1 MLRRTLRKIIS
12 ESRNDCPRGK
22 SVVATAVRANR
33 WMTNSEAPSNGSN
46 GAGPRRAPLSIDT
59 INKRVINSEY
69 AVRGEIVQL
78 AQKIARDLEEGKAS
92 YPFDKVVWCNIGN
105 PQILG
110 QKPITYFRQ
119 VLALCE
125 CPQLLS
131 HPQIREFFPEDVIAR
146 AELLVKAIPGGLG
159 AYSDSAGA
167 LIIRQ
172 LVARSISKRDGYPA
186 DAENIYMTDGASPA
200 VHYMM
205 DLLLREP
212 NDSMMVPIPQ
222 YPLYSATLTLYG
234 GRLVPYLLDEGAG
247 WGLDVGHLRQQI
259 AAARAS
265 GSCVRAMVVINPG
278 NPTGQ
283 CLSYQN
289 MRDIL
294 SFCREEQLVLIA
306 DEVYQANIYVGNK
319 EFFSFKKVA
328 CDMGLL
334 EDVPLVS
341 LHSISKGFVGE
352 CGRRGGYM
360 EVTGFPSEV
369 KDQIL
374 KLASINLCPNLS
386 GQICCALMM
395 NPPQVGEAS
404 YEQYRAEKSAI
415 LGSLKR
421 RAELLV
427 GALNRLEG
435 VSCNAAE
442 GALYAFPKVTLP
454 EAAVQAAKQLGKQ
467 PDWLYSKE
475 LLEATGI
482 VVVPGSGFGQA
493 DGTFHFRTTFLPSEE
508 DIGRVVQALGDF
520 HSAFIQKYGGLQKK
534 QPAAAAATNGDNEY

>member
-1 MLRRTLRKIIS
+1 
-12 ESRNDCPRGK
+12 
-22 SVVATAVRANR
+22 
-33 WMTNSEAPSNGSN
+33 MTSPDAPSTSANNGV
-46 GAGPRRAPLSIDT
+46 AKARRAPLAIDN
-59 INKRVINSEY
+59 INRRVIDSEY

-78 AQKIARDLEEGKAS
+78 ATKIARDIEDGKGS

-131 HPQIREFFPEDVIAR
+131 HPNIRELFPEDVIAR
-146 AELLVKAIPGGLG
+146 AQLLSKAIPGGLG
-159 AYSDSAGA
+159 AYSESAGA

-172 LVARSISKRDGYPA
+172 LVAASIARRDGYPA
-186 DAENIYMTDGASPA
+186 DPDNIYMTDGASPA

-205 DLLLREP
+205 DLLLR
-212 NDSMMVPIPQ
+212 DRSDAMMVPIPQ

-234 GRLVPYLLDEGAG
+234 GTLAPYLLDEQNG
-247 WGLDVGHLRQQI
+247 WGLDVGHLREQL
-259 AAARAS
+259 ADARS
-265 GSCVRAMVVINPG
+265 RGLCVRAMVVINPG

-289 MRDIL
+289 MRDVL
-294 SFCREEQLVLIA
+294 TFCRDEQLVLIA

-328 CDMGLL
+328 AAMGLL
-334 EDVPLVS
+334 DQVPLVS

-360 EVTGFPSEV
+360 EVTGFPEAV

-404 YEQYRAEKSAI
+404 YELYRAEKSAI

-435 VSCNAAE
+435 VRCNAAE
-442 GALYAFPKVTLP
+442 GALYAFPRIMLP
-454 EAAVQAAKQLGKQ
+454 EAAVQAAKKIGKQ
-467 PDWLYSKE
+467 PDWLYCRE

-508 DIGRVVQALGDF
+508 DIGLVVEAL
-520 HSAFIQKYGGLQKK
+520 SAFHAGFLQRYGGLRKAGSVVLDG
-534 QPAAAAATNGDNEY
+534 AAAVAAAPAGPVEAGSKNGAAAH

>member
-1 MLRRTLRKIIS
+1 MTS
-12 ESRNDCPRGK
+12 SG
-22 SVVATAVRANR
+22 ATF
-33 WMTNSEAPSNGSN
+33 TSNGTYCSMD
-46 GAGPRRAPLSIDT
+46 GKVGRRAPLSIDT
-59 INKRVINSEY
+59 INRRVIESEY

-78 AQKIARDLEEGKAS
+78 AQKIARDLEEGKGN

-131 HPQIREFFPEDVIAR
+131 HPNIRDLFPEDVINR
-146 AELLVKAIPGGLG
+146 AQLLIKAIPGGLG

-172 LVARSISKRDGYPA
+172 LVAAAISARDGFPS
-186 DAENIYMTDGASPA
+186 DPENIYMTDGASPA

-212 NDSMMVPIPQ
+212 SDGIMVPIPQ

-234 GRLVPYLLDEGAG
+234 GTLVPYHLNEAAG
-247 WGLDVGHLRQQI
+247 WALDVANLRERLSE
-259 AAARAS
+259 ARAK
-265 GSCVRAMVVINPG
+265 GLCVRALVVINPG

-283 CLSYQN
+283 CLSYDN
-289 MRDIL
+289 IRDIL
-294 SFCREEQLVLIA
+294 AFCRDEQLVLIA
-306 DEVYQANIYVGNK
+306 DEVYQANIYVEDK
-319 EFFSFKKVA
+319 EFFSFKRVA
-328 CDMGLL
+328 CSEGLL
-334 EDVPLVS
+334 SAVPLVS
-341 LHSISKGFVGE
+341 LHSISKGFIGE

-360 EVTGFPSEV
+360 EVTGFPEAV

-395 NPPQVGEAS
+395 NPPQEGEAS
-404 YEQYRAEKSAI
+404 YPLYCEERNAI

-427 GALNRLEG
+427 GALNRLQG

-442 GALYAFPKVTLP
+442 GALYAFPRVTLP
-454 EAAVQAAKQLGKQ
+454 DAAVRAAQQLGKQ
-467 PDWLYSKE
+467 PDWLYCRE
-475 LLEATGI
+475 LLAATGI

-493 DGTFHFRTTFLPSEE
+493 DGTYHFRTTFLPSEE
-508 DIGRVVQALGDF
+508 DIGHVVEALGKF
-520 HSAFIQKYGGLQKK
+520 HAAFLAKYGGVI
-534 QPAAAAATNGDNEY
+534 AAAPAGAVEVEENGTH

>member
-1 MLRRTLRKIIS
+1 
-12 ESRNDCPRGK
+12 
-22 SVVATAVRANR
+22 
-33 WMTNSEAPSNGSN
+33 MTNTDAPSTSN
-46 GAGPRRAPLSIDT
+46 GTSTSAQDAAAQKQPVRRAPLGIDT
-59 INKRVINSEY
+59 INKRVIKSEY

-78 AQKIARDLEEGKAS
+78 AQKIAKEVESGQHNH
-92 YPFDKVVWCNIGN
+92 PFDKVVWCNIGN

-131 HPQIREFFPEDVIAR
+131 HPNIRELFPEDVIAR
-146 AELLVKAIPGGLG
+146 AQLLNKQIPGGLG
-159 AYSDSAGA
+159 AYSESAGA

-172 LVARSISKRDGYPA
+172 LVADAIAKRDGYPA
-186 DAENIYMTDGASPA
+186 DPENIYMTDGASPA

-212 NDSMMVPIPQ
+212 TDAMMVPIPQ

-234 GRLVPYLLDEGAG
+234 GTLAPYELDEGAG
-247 WGLDVGHLRQQI
+247 WGLDVEHLRQQL
-259 AAARAS
+259 AKARRE
-265 GSCVRAMVVINPG
+265 GLCVRAMVVINPG

-289 MRDIL
+289 MRDVL
-294 SFCREEQLVLIA
+294 SFCRDEQLVLIA

-319 EFFSFKKVA
+319 EFSSFKKVA
-328 CDMGLL
+328 CAMGL
-334 EDVPLVS
+334 EDQVPLVS
-341 LHSISKGFVGE
+341 LHSISKGFIGE

-360 EVTGFPSEV
+360 EVTGFPEAV

-395 NPPQVGEAS
+395 NPPQPGEAS
-404 YEQYRAEKSAI
+404 YELYRKEKSDI

-442 GALYAFPKVTLP
+442 GALYAFPRVTLP
-454 EAAVQAAKQLGKQ
+454 EAAVAAAKKLGKQ
-467 PDWLYSKE
+467 PDWLYCKE

-508 DIGRVVQALGDF
+508 DIGRVVEALAAF
-520 HSAFIQKYGGLQKK
+520 HAAFLKRHGGLT
-534 QPAAAAATNGDNEY
+534 PAAIAASAAAANGTHAGQ

>member
-1 MLRRTLRKIIS
+1 
-12 ESRNDCPRGK
+12 
-22 SVVATAVRANR
+22 
-33 WMTNSEAPSNGSN
+33 MTNESNGN
-46 GAGPRRAPLSIDT
+46 GVSTSGHAPTTPLSIDT
-59 INKRVINSEY
+59 VNKRVINSEY

-78 AQKIARDLEEGKAS
+78 AQKLARELEEGKGS
-92 YPFDKVVWCNIGN
+92 HPFDKVVWCNIGN

-125 CPQLLS
+125 CPQLLE
-131 HPQIREFFPEDVIAR
+131 HPGIRELFPSDVIAR
-146 AELLVKAIPGGLG
+146 AQLLVKQIPGGLG

-172 LVARSISKRDGYPA
+172 LVADSIARRDGYPA
-186 DAENIYMTDGASPA
+186 SPENIYMLDGASPG

-205 DLLLREP
+205 DLLLRETR
-212 NDSMMVPIPQ
+212 DSMMVPIPQ

-234 GRLVPYLLDEGAG
+234 GTLMPYLLDEGAG
-247 WGLDVGHLRQQI
+247 WGLDVAHLKAQL
-259 AAARAS
+259 AKARDQ
-265 GSCVRAMVVINPG
+265 GLCVRAMVVINPG

-289 MRDIL
+289 MRDVL
-294 SFCREEQLVLIA
+294 SFCHEEKLVLIA

-319 EFFSFKKVA
+319 EFFSFKKVV

-334 EDVPLVS
+334 EEVPLVS
-341 LHSISKGFVGE
+341 LHSISKGFIGE

-360 EVTGFPSEV
+360 EVTGFPEAV

-395 NPPQVGEAS
+395 NPPQAGEPS

-442 GALYAFPKVTLP
+442 GALYAFPRVTLP
-454 EAAVQAAKQLGKQ
+454 AAAVAAAKKLGKQ
-467 PDWLYSKE
+467 PDWLYCRE
-475 LLEATGI
+475 LLAATGI

-508 DIGRVVQALGDF
+508 DIVLVVEALAKF
-520 HSAFIQKYGGLQKK
+520 HAAFLAKYGGLTEAEVK
-534 QPAAAAATNGDNEY
+534 ADLAAATGANSA